1 MARFVSKVLV
11 IFPFER
17 AIYEQAG
24 IPVEFV
30 GHPLLDLTRVT
41 QPKDRFLTGLGLG
54 AAAPTLAL
62 LPGSRV
68 NELQTTVPVLSAA
81 LPLIGACVP
90 RLQVVVA
97 RAPHLPARLFA
108 PLEAGRLPTA
118 IVEGRTDDVLNAADV
133 VITAS
138 GTATVQTAIHGR
150 PMVIVYRVSPLSFR
164 LGRRFVRVQTFG
176 MANLIAGRTIVPEL
190 IQDAFTH
197 DRVAAEAV
205 RFFSDPAAAARACE
219 GLAEVR
225 AKLGGPGATGR
236 AADAVL
242 GAIHARGSRAPAL
255 QGNG

>member
-1 MARFVSKVLV
+1 
-11 IFPFER
+11 
-17 AIYEQAG
+17 
-24 IPVEFV
+24 
-30 GHPLLDLTRVT
+30 
-41 QPKDRFLTGLGLG
+41 
-54 AAAPTLAL
+54 
-62 LPGSRV
+62 
-68 NELQTTVPVLSAA
+68 
-81 LPLIGACVP
+81 
-90 RLQVVVA
+90 
-97 RAPHLPARLFA
+97 
-108 PLEAGRLPTA
+108 
-118 IVEGRTDDVLNAADV
+118 
-133 VITAS
+133 
-138 GTATVQTAIHGR
+138 
-150 PMVIVYRVSPLSFR
+150 MVIVYRVSPLSFR

-242 GAIHARGSRAPAL
+242 GAIHARGSRAAAL